1 MATSAADSPL
11 TFGLG
16 NLNSIPIIAS
26 DIVYEG
32 SLVGDNGAGYGRP
45 LVAGDRFVGHAKTKC
60 DNSASAT
67 AGAKDIQLIGG
78 CRYKMVVDLVGL
90 ITDVGQPVYASDDA
104 TLSMMPAVTTVANS
118 YVGVVTR
125 YVSATQ
131 MEVEFRP
138 GECDEFG
145 PNTAREVWS
154 ASATTAVADNGK
166 IIYVDT
172 DAQVVTLLAVAAAAY
187 AGYTITVVNIAGA
200 GVALVEVDFNGADLH
215 AGGCGLAANADGHK
229 SSNTKLTAQRGD
241 FVKYVS
247 NGGTGFNLVAKRGT
261 WALE

>member
-1 MATSAADSPL
+1 MTTSAADSPL

-32 SLVGDNGAGYGRP
+32 SMVGDNGAGYGRP
-45 LVAGDRFVGHAKTKC
+45 LVAGDKFVGHAKCKC
-60 DNSASAT
+60 DNAGGSA
-67 AGAKDIQLIGG
+67 GDKNIELISGK
-78 CRYKMVVDLVGL
+78 RYRLIVDLVAL

-104 TLSMMPAVTTVANS
+104 TLSLAAAITTTANS
-118 YVGVVTR
+118 FVGVITR

-145 PNTAREVWS
+145 SNMARVVKSTNYTITA
-154 ASATTAVADNGK
+154 ADNGR

-172 DAQVVTLLAVAAAAY
+172 TAVVITLLATVQGFEVTIVN
-187 AGYTITVVNIAGA
+187 AGASAVTLITVTP
-200 GVALVEVDFNGADLH
+200 DGADLYT
-215 AGGCGLAANADGHK
+215 GGCGLAALADGVGYK
-229 SSNTKLTAQRGD
+229 NTAATAKRGD
-241 FVKYVS
+241 FIKVVGDGEA
-247 NGGTGFNLVAKRGT
+247 GGGWNIVAKRGT
-261 WALE
+261 WETV

>member
-1 MATSAADSPL
+1 M

-16 NLNSIPIIAS
+16 NLNSIPIIAN

-45 LVAGDRFVGHAKTKC
+45 LVAGDRFVGHAKCKC
-60 DNSASAT
+60 DNTDGSA
-67 AGAKDIQLIGG
+67 GDKNIQLIGG
-78 CRYKMVVDLVGL
+78 TRYRLIVDLVAL

-104 TLSMMPAVTTVANS
+104 TLSMMPAITTTANS

-154 ASATTAVADNGK
+154 ANQITAAADNGK

-172 DAQVVTLLAVAAAAY
+172 DAVVVTLLAVAGGAY
-187 AGYTITVVNIAGA
+187 AGYTITLVNIAGA
-200 GVALVEVDFNGADLH
+200 GVALVSGDFNAADLM
-215 AGGCGLAANADGHK
+215 AGGCGKAADADGHQIR
-229 SSNTKLTAQRGD
+229 NTKATARRGD
-241 FVKYVS
+241 FVKLVS
-247 NGGTGFNLVAKRGT
+247 NGGTGFNLVAMRGT
-261 WALE
+261 WAME

>member
-1 MATSAADSPL
+1 MTTSAADSPL

-45 LVAGDRFVGHAKTKC
+45 LVAGDRFVGHAKCKC

-67 AGAKDIQLIGG
+67 AGAKDIQLIGT
-78 CRYKMVVDLVGL
+78 RYRMVVDLVAL

-104 TLSMMPAVTTVANS
+104 TLSLAAAITTTANS
-118 YVGVVTR
+118 FVGVITR

-145 PNTAREVWS
+145 PNRARVVKS
-154 ASATTAVADNGK
+154 ANYTTLDTDNGK
-166 IIYVDT
+166 IIHVDT
-172 DAQVVTLLAVAAAAY
+172 SAVVITLIATVK
-187 AGYTITVVNIAGA
+187 GYEITIVNAGA
-200 GVALVEVDFNGADLH
+200 SAATIITATPDAGDLIG
-215 AGGCGLAANADGHK
+215 GGCGLAALADGVGYK
-229 SSNTKLTAQRGD
+229 NTAATARRGD
-241 FVKYVS
+241 FIK
-247 NGGTGFNLVAKRGT
+247 LVADGEAGGGWNIVGKRGT
-261 WALE
+261 WATV